1 VKFGDRIKFLR
12 EKEYT
17 ERSGLADKI
26 GLTYHALSKYETSE
40 REPDFQT
47 LIKIADYFNVS
58 TDYLLGRSDE
68 LIDSPISYSKLP
80 ILGTIYSG
88 IPILAKENIEGYLEV
103 PNDMRADFVLQ
114 VKGDSMIGAGIL
126 DGDLA
131 ICREAAVP
139 ENGQIIVTVHDKGS
153 LSEAILKF
161 YMNGNGNPVLRA
173 ANPNCA
179 DIDYTDGY
187 RTAGIMVALVRKEI
201 PKYQTYKNYI
211 AVPGYEEWAGAIEKA
226 VGAGIKPEHLCSHVD
241 MLIDIGKKIKHR
253 TAEK

>member
-1 VKFGDRIKFLR
+1 MKFGDRIKFLR

-68 LIDSPISYSKLP
+68 LIDSPISYGKLP
-80 ILGTIYSG
+80 ILGTICSG
-88 IPILAKENIEGYLEV
+88 IPILAKENIEGYIEV
-103 PNDMRADFVLQ
+103 PDYMRANFVLR

-139 ENGQIIVTVHDKGS
+139 ENGQIIVTLHDEGS

-173 ANPNCA
+173 ANPA
-179 DIDYTDGY
+179 FVDIDYRDGY
-187 RTAGIMVALVRKEI
+187 RTAGVMLALVRKDA
-201 PKYQTYKNYI
+201 PGYQVYKDYI
-211 AVPGYEEWAGAIEKA
+211 AVPGYDDWTRVIEKA
-226 VGAGIKPEHLCSHVD
+226 TGAGIKPEHLNSHVD
-241 MLIDIGKKIKHR
+241 MLIEMGKKRH
-253 TAEK
+253 